1 MSAVTGRSAVPASSR
16 TPSPDSR
23 CQTSSDCQAARS
35 FTRRLTSGAST
46 TTSPDSPSGPPVV
59 RTPSA
64 GAPRKLVM
72 VSLVAISVFDGTQS

>member
-1 MSAVTGRSAVPASSR
+1 L
-16 TPSPDSR
+16 
-23 CQTSSDCQAARS
+23 
-35 FTRRLTSGAST
+35 TRRLTSTAST

-64 GAPRKLVM
+64 GASRKLVI